1 MEWSVADVALI
12 VTVTAM
18 GVAVAYL
25 ENPQHKAT
33 VMMLPVPFTLATLAV
48 GRLIDVTNVIAIG
61 AFFGYWLLVWLLR
74 MRLQMPI
81 LVAIPLAVF
90 CYCS

>member
-1 MEWSVADVALI
+1 
-12 VTVTAM
+12 
-18 GVAVAYL
+18 
-25 ENPQHKAT
+25 
-33 VMMLPVPFTLATLAV
+33 MMLPVPFTLATLAV
-48 GRLIDVTNVIAIG
+48 GRPIDVTNVIAIG

-74 MRLQMPI
+74 MPI